1 MDIAN
6 NPIFYDDNYNEPFDI
21 LYPKKKPLDMLF
33 CCVLNNVNNC
43 REKKERGNN
52 VFSCDLVYF
61 GWTAASSLLLSL
73 GYTVLFWF
81 RMISAD
87 GA

>member
-6 NPIFYDDNYNEPFDI
+6 SPIYYDDNYNEPFDI
-21 LYPKKKPLDMLF
+21 LYPKKKKKTLDMLF

-61 GWTAASSLLLSL
+61 GWTAASSLLLVWGTQYYSGL
-73 GYTVLFWF
+73 EWLV
-81 RMISAD
+81 
-87 GA
+87 